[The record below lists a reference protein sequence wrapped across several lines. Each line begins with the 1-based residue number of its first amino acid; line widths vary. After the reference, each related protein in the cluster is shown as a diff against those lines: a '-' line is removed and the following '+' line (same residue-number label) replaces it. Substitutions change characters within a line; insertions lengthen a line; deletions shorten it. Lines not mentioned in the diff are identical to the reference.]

1 MDEAFN
7 RTYNIVL
14 SPPVAFAIMLAVMA
28 LMAVAFKALTFKAPL
43 GPGATKPY
51 ACGEESNPMI
61 QPDYR
66 QFFPFAFFFTV
77 LHVVALMVTTLPP
90 LDGVGLGALMIGS
103 VYILGAVVGL
113 VVLYRK

>member
-1 MDEAFN
+1 MAD
-7 RTYNIVL
+7 TVIT
-14 SPPVAFAIMLAVMA
+14 SPPVVFAIMLAVMA
-28 LMAVAFKALTFKAPL
+28 LFAVALKAFAIVPKQQAK
-43 GPGATKPY
+43 GFTKPY

-77 LHVVALMVTTLPP
+77 LHVVALMVTTLPSQTVLAGP
-90 LDGVGLGALMIGS
+90 AALLIAF
-103 VYILGAVVGL
+103 VYILGAVIGL

>member
-1 MDEAFN
+1 ME
-7 RTYNIVL
+7 YVVS
-14 SPPVAFAIMLAVMA
+14 SPPVAFAIILAAMA
-28 LMAVAFKALTFKAPL
+28 LFSVALKAMAIVPKSLAGGF
-43 GPGATKPY
+43 TKPY

-77 LHVVALMVTTLPP
+77 LHVVALMVTTLPSQTLLAGP
-90 LDGVGLGALMIGS
+90 AALAIAF
-103 VYILGAVVGL
+103 VYILGAMIGL

>member
-1 MDEAFN
+1 MADFI
-7 RTYNIVL
+7 T
-14 SPPVAFAIMLAVMA
+14 SPPVVFAIMLAVMA
-28 LMAVAFKALTFKAPL
+28 LFSVALKAFAIVPKTQAKGF
-43 GPGATKPY
+43 TKPY

-77 LHVVALMVTTLPP
+77 LHVVALMVTTMPAISQ
-90 LDGVGLGALMIGS
+90 VGSAALLVAF
-103 VYILGAVVGL
+103 VYILGAVIGL